1 MRFCAARFA
10 VVHIF
15 RLFYGRGGVYP
26 GDMALTQRGKG
37 WEWFQSWYM
46 LLSLPFG
53 FTTFLAFLYTGF
65 RVKKWLW
72 MGFGVAYLLLN
83 IYVVKKIPAA
93 DSGVPADDLTMG
105 LLFGEWLV
113 GMIHVI
119 VIRKSYL
126 LLLEATEQSSKIS
139 DDRLRTKIQADYGVS
154 ENKIDAALVEFKES
168 DATVR
173 VVSML
178 FSVFPFIPQYEYYFS
193 LKGAVRRVARRE
205 DAALFERAKQLA
217 NSEDVLKALKVASV
231 VDKAD
236 GGLGIYTGLKN
247 AYDAAK
253 NKDRKR
259 TFEADPQQAA
269 DAALKAVAL
278 SYMVAALYPGS
289 VADKVRL
296 FLETPAGQEIAAY
309 YAGVEIAL
317 PFTDNLIEASGNWM
331 GNLLE
336 SAGGA
341 ESRFGEFAGSGPMD
355 QARAI
360 LASLREHIDSTLTRV
375 KPYLDPLRE
384 KVSTI
389 APTALN
395 IADSTTGAVAT
406 ALDVLPAW
414 RFLGARLAAE
424 ACVVRAMKGI

>member
-1 MRFCAARFA
+1 
-10 VVHIF
+10 
-15 RLFYGRGGVYP
+15 
-26 GDMALTQRGKG
+26 MALTQRGKG

-154 ENKIDAALVEFKES
+154 ENKIDAALVEFKET

-178 FSVFPFIPQYEYYFS
+178 FSVFPF
-193 LKGAVRRVARRE
+193 
-205 DAALFERAKQLA
+205 
-217 NSEDVLKALKVASV
+217 
-231 VDKAD
+231 
-236 GGLGIYTGLKN
+236 
-247 AYDAAK
+247 
-253 NKDRKR
+253 
-259 TFEADPQQAA
+259 
-269 DAALKAVAL
+269 
-278 SYMVAALYPGS
+278 
-289 VADKVRL
+289 
-296 FLETPAGQEIAAY
+296 
-309 YAGVEIAL
+309 
-317 PFTDNLIEASGNWM
+317 
-331 GNLLE
+331 
-336 SAGGA
+336 
-341 ESRFGEFAGSGPMD
+341 
-355 QARAI
+355 
-360 LASLREHIDSTLTRV
+360 
-375 KPYLDPLRE
+375 
-384 KVSTI
+384 
-389 APTALN
+389 
-395 IADSTTGAVAT
+395 
-406 ALDVLPAW
+406 
-414 RFLGARLAAE
+414 
-424 ACVVRAMKGI
+424 